1 MGRIGSKTVI
11 LFGRRQQAVCST
23 FSRSVYILFILL
35 MISSNAWSRVSVV
48 DQGIDSLS
56 NGENPLANLEERS
69 GMTLISSRLRNH
81 TERSDA
87 LRMRSI
93 DALMA
98 IRRLQSLNF
107 ESIAVHSKLNQK
119 GKKSAEHEAL
129 LSQINADLAFL
140 AIAKDS
146 GILSPEDAKHFDA
159 LSSQFSGIANQDAS
173 NVGGEE
179 TLGENKSLGLES
191 EFDSKLA
198 LNSDASFL
206 DLVRAQADG
215 SNDIVALAELDE
227 KLAQP
232 EALASAAKASEY
244 VEAYADAQSPKALAK
259 NQNAEKSK
267 SSQTGLSSAA
277 AQNAALRSEFSQA
290 LNQALRSPIV
300 APTLASHDS
309 NITAS
314 PEVLK
319 SPSASV
325 EPKKVQA
332 PEAAAKVEK
341 SQAPASPIDS
351 PKVENHN
358 APVSDARSGSAAL
371 DVKTSDGGNAN
382 GVGAEIRDSNGNGY
396 EMDKG
401 PVLKPVNGSEVDY
414 ASRRQASVDSGL
426 ILDDDNPAGLVENR
440 TKTETPVQT
449 PSEIELVAQ
458 QKLVD
463 QNIAR
468 FQAQT
473 GILDI
478 ANPNLWESASQQ
490 RNLDPTYSPLLLGP
504 DVEWNKT
511 KPVIAL
517 NVDSPFLLDPAIGH
531 PSLIEG
537 ALSGMG
543 AGLVNS
549 AEVADS
555 LAPLKPAKLAKPIE
569 APKPAVAA
577 KSNSPV
583 AIVSTLDPVKTP
595 LPVDGLNASVPGRFN
610 SMAPVF
616 SDEPVKVQTA
626 APVAQPRV
634 TAAKAATPCDEIF
647 ARASKVL
654 ARASY

>member
-309 NITAS
+309 NVPQAPKVLNKPSTTA
-314 PEVLK
+314 
-319 SPSASV
+319 
-325 EPKKVQA
+325 EPKKVQNTEGTPAAEKPKTPDA
-332 PEAAAKVEK
+332 PKM
-341 SQAPASPIDS
+341 
-351 PKVENHN
+351 ENHN
-358 APVSDARSGSAAL
+358 APVSETARGKAQSDKKASEGAWARSTAESNLADRRTDAEESSYGARRP
-371 DVKTSDGGNAN
+371 AN
-382 GVGAEIRDSNGNGY
+382 
-396 EMDKG
+396 
-401 PVLKPVNGSEVDY
+401 
-414 ASRRQASVDSGL
+414 VDSGL
-426 ILDDDNPAGLVENR
+426 ILSDEDPSRVLDSL
-440 TKTETPVQT
+440 TKTETPNTVLS
-449 PSEIELVAQ
+449 PFDMEDE
-458 QKLVD
+458 QKKV
-463 QNIAR
+463 NENVAR
-468 FQAQT
+468 FKA
-473 GILDI
+473 GADGLSGSLEALIDGGSNDDVYDRNIKLMGLEPVPAPLD
-478 ANPNLWESASQQ
+478 A
-490 RNLDPTYSPLLLGP
+490 DYKPLLLGP
-504 DVEWNKT
+504 DVDWNKS
-511 KPVIAL
+511 KPAIAMNIDTPL
-517 NVDSPFLLDPAIGH
+517 LLDPAIEH
-531 PSLIEG
+531 PSLAESAMKG
-537 ALSGMG
+537 FGSK
-543 AGLVNS
+543 LVNS
-549 AEVADS
+549 GEVAAS
-555 LAPLKPAKLAKPIE
+555 MAPLKQVEVPKPIE
-569 APKPAVAA
+569 APKSAM
-577 KSNSPV
+577 KLNSPV
-583 AIVSTLDPVKTP
+583 SIVSTLDPAKTQ
-595 LPVDGLNASVPGRFN
+595 PVMDALGAEVPGTIRNTTLIFAD
-610 SMAPVF
+610 APAML
-616 SDEPVKVQTA
+616 PT

-634 TAAKAATPCDEIF
+634 TAAKPATPCDEIF

-654 ARASY
+654 ARASH